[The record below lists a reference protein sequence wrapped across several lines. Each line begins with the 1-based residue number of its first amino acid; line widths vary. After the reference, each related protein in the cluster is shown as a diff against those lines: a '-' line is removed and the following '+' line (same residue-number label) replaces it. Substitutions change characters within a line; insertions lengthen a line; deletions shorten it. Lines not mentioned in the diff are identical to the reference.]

1 MFTGIVETT
10 GLITGADTEDGDLR
24 LRVGSPS
31 VASGV
36 SQGDSVAV
44 NGVCLTVIET
54 DGSEFAADVSRET
67 IRCSTLGELGVG
79 DTVNLEPALKAGAP
93 LGGHIVTGHVDGVG
107 RVTSLVEAG
116 QSWVVSIE
124 VPDDLTRFLAAKG
137 SVCVDGISL
146 TVNEV
151 AGSVFSVNIIPH
163 TREVTTMSGFEAG
176 TRVNIE
182 IDVVARYV
190 ERLLAVQGEGRE
202 GA

>member
-1 MFTGIVETT
+1 M
-10 GLITGADTEDGDLR
+10 
-24 LRVGSPS
+24 
-31 VASGV
+31 
-36 SQGDSVAV
+36 
-44 NGVCLTVIET
+44 
-54 DGSEFAADVSRET
+54 
-67 IRCSTLGELGVG
+67 
-79 DTVNLEPALKAGAP
+79 
-93 LGGHIVTGHVDGVG
+93 
-107 RVTSLVEAG
+107 VEAG
-116 QSWVVSIE
+116 QSWGVSIE
-124 VPDDLTRFLAAKG
+124 VPDGLIRFLAAKG

-190 ERLLAVQGEGRE
+190 ERLLAVQGEGHE